1 MKGALTMRISIS
13 GKNMEVSDYLYD
25 LINKKV
31 MKLERYFPENTV
43 ASVTMAVE
51 KNRHIVEVT
60 IPFDGGIIRSEEV
73 TGDMYASI
81 DKVVAKLE
89 KQIIKHRTKLEKS
102 LREEAFSMDAVDYS
116 EYDSEPDA
124 RLVKV
129 KSFEM
134 KPMTVDEAMLQ
145 LDLLGHSF
153 FMFRNAQTDEI
164 NVLYKRKDGNFGLI
178 EGRNDG

>member
-1 MKGALTMRISIS
+1 MRISIS

-145 LDLLGHSF
+145 IDLLGHSF

>member
-1 MKGALTMRISIS
+1 MRISIS

-73 TGDMYASI
+73 TGDM
-81 DKVVAKLE
+81 
-89 KQIIKHRTKLEKS
+89 
-102 LREEAFSMDAVDYS
+102 
-116 EYDSEPDA
+116 
-124 RLVKV
+124 
-129 KSFEM
+129 
-134 KPMTVDEAMLQ
+134 
-145 LDLLGHSF
+145 
-153 FMFRNAQTDEI
+153 
-164 NVLYKRKDGNFGLI
+164 
-178 EGRNDG
+178 

>member
-1 MKGALTMRISIS
+1 MRISIS